1 MSSPAPSGGQNPT
14 RSPNQSPD
22 HSQYGLLRER
32 RFLPLFLTQ
41 SLGALNDNVYKQALI
56 VLVTFMTIGLQ
67 PSDKDLLINVAAAL
81 FILPFFLFSATAGQ
95 LADKLDKAAMT
106 RWVKGLEVLI
116 MGMAAVGFISNNIPL
131 LFAVL
136 FLMGTQSTLFGPIKY
151 GVLPQYLDDRE
162 LVGGNGLIEMAT
174 FLAILVGTIIGG
186 SLIRWPD
193 YGVWVI
199 SALIIVLAL
208 AGLATAFAMPKVAP
222 TDPGLK
228 VDLHLPRATWGI
240 LKELTHHRTVFLSC
254 LGVSWFWFYASIYFT
269 QLPNYT
275 SEILGGN
282 PAVLTLLLTVFSI
295 GTGIGSLLCE
305 RMSGHRVELGLVP
318 FGSIGMTVFGV
329 DLYFATPTLPFGSEI
344 GALAF
349 LQAEG
354 SGRLLFDLFG
364 MAVFS
369 GFFIVPLFAI
379 IQQRSEPAIR
389 SRIIA
394 ANNIL
399 NAIFMVAAA
408 LIAIVFLN
416 VAGLSIPQ
424 LLLVTAIFN
433 AVVALYIYGL
443 VPEFLLRFLTWILI
457 NTIYRVRTKG
467 LERIPEEGPVLLVC
481 NHVSYVDALIIGGS
495 VRRPVRFVMYYKIY
509 RLPLLNFLFRTART
523 IPIAGAK
530 EDPAMLTSAFEQIS
544 AALRNG
550 DVVCIF
556 PEGGLSA
563 DGQIQPFRAG
573 IERALAQDPVPVLP
587 LALRGLWG
595 SMFSR
600 SGGLPWPRKLWSR
613 IELHAGPLLTPTE
626 STAAALEAHVRKLR
640 EDRA

>member
-1 MSSPAPSGGQNPT
+1 
-14 RSPNQSPD
+14 
-22 HSQYGLLRER
+22 
-32 RFLPLFLTQ
+32 
-41 SLGALNDNVYKQALI
+41 
-56 VLVTFMTIGLQ
+56 
-67 PSDKDLLINVAAAL
+67 
-81 FILPFFLFSATAGQ
+81 
-95 LADKLDKAAMT
+95 
-106 RWVKGLEVLI
+106 
-116 MGMAAVGFISNNIPL
+116 
-131 LFAVL
+131 
-136 FLMGTQSTLFGPIKY
+136 
-151 GVLPQYLDDRE
+151 
-162 LVGGNGLIEMAT
+162 
-174 FLAILVGTIIGG
+174 
-186 SLIRWPD
+186 
-193 YGVWVI
+193 
-199 SALIIVLAL
+199 
-208 AGLATAFAMPKVAP
+208 
-222 TDPGLK
+222 
-228 VDLHLPRATWGI
+228 
-240 LKELTHHRTVFLSC
+240 
-254 LGVSWFWFYASIYFT
+254 
-269 QLPNYT
+269 
-275 SEILGGN
+275 
-282 PAVLTLLLTVFSI
+282 
-295 GTGIGSLLCE
+295 
-305 RMSGHRVELGLVP
+305 
-318 FGSIGMTVFGV
+318 
-329 DLYFATPTLPFGSEI
+329 
-344 GALAF
+344 
-349 LQAEG
+349 
-354 SGRLLFDLFG
+354 
-364 MAVFS
+364 
-369 GFFIVPLFAI
+369 
-379 IQQRSEPAIR
+379 
-389 SRIIA
+389 
-394 ANNIL
+394 
-399 NAIFMVAAA
+399 
-408 LIAIVFLN
+408 
-416 VAGLSIPQ
+416 
-424 LLLVTAIFN
+424 
-433 AVVALYIYGL
+433 VALYIYGL

>member
-1 MSSPAPSGGQNPT
+1 MSSSG
-14 RSPNQSPD
+14 QSPEYRPSPSQPE
-22 HSQYGLLRER
+22 HSQFALLRER

-41 SLGALNDNVYKQALI
+41 ALTALNDNVFKQALI
-56 VLVTFMTIGLQ
+56 ILVTFMTIGLQ
-67 PSDKDLLINVAAAL
+67 ASEIDLLINVAAAL

-106 RWVKGLEVLI
+106 RWVKGMEVLI
-116 MGMAAVGFISNNIPL
+116 MGLAAVGFLTNNVPL
-131 LFAVL
+131 LFVVL
-136 FLMGTQSTLFGPIKY
+136 FLMGAQSSLFGPIKY

-186 SLIRWPD
+186 TLVEWP
-193 YGVWVI
+193 GSGLWMV
-199 SALIIVLAL
+199 SAMVLLLAL
-208 AGLATAFAMPKVAP
+208 AGLASAWAMPPAAP

-228 VDLHLPRATWGI
+228 IDLNLFRATWDI
-240 LKELTHHRTVFLSC
+240 LRQLTRHRTVFLSC
-254 LGVSWFWFYASIYFT
+254 LGVSWFWFYGSIYFT

-275 SEILGGN
+275 REVLGGDSS
-282 PAVLTLLLTVFSI
+282 VLTLLLTVFSV

-305 RMSGHRVELGLVP
+305 RMSGHKVELGLVP
-318 FGSIGMTVFGV
+318 FGSIGMTAFGV
-329 DLYFATPTLPFGSEI
+329 DLYFATPNQPLGEML
-344 GALAF
+344 GAMAF
-349 LQAEG
+349 WQAPG

-399 NAIFMVAAA
+399 NAIFMVTAA
-408 LIAIVFLN
+408 LTAIVFLN
-416 VAGLSIPQ
+416 IAGLSIPQ

-457 NTIYRVRTKG
+457 NTIYRVRTEG
-467 LERIPEEGPVLLVC
+467 LQRIPEEGPVLLVC

-509 RLPLLNFLFRTART
+509 RLPLLNFLFRTAKT

-530 EDPAMLTSAFEQIS
+530 EDPAMLATAFEQIS

-556 PEGGLSA
+556 PEGGLTA
-563 DGQIQPFRAG
+563 DGQMQPFRG
-573 IERALAQDPVPVLP
+573 GVERALAQDPVPVLP

-595 SMFSR
+595 SLFSRYHR
-600 SGGLPWPRKLWSR
+600 SGGIPWPRKLWAR
-613 IELHAGPLLTPTE
+613 IELHAGPLLTPAE
-626 STAAALEAHVRKLR
+626 STAKALETYVRNLR
-640 EDRA
+640 GDRP